1 MPTLGIE
8 NNVLGILSRG
18 LVQLGVFFLFGGNNG
33 LFRGAYCR
41 EITHISDI

>member
-18 LVQLGVFFLFGGNNG
+18 LVQLGVFFYLGEIM
-33 LFRGAYCR
+33 AYFAAH
-41 EITHISDI
+41 TVVK